1 MLAGLAWKH
10 FSIDLLDFFNLFS
23 FRHGVGLQL
32 ARPVY
37 GWPGLCFLLFFLLVL
52 GSFTDAPGTVRCT
65 IQCWGEP
72 RPLVFHTMHGIEPF
86 SDTPQYGFYSLI
98 SFNFICLGFNFIV
111 LLLFLILLIIGPQW
125 QCSGLTVGS
134 AFRSCS

>member
-10 FSIDLLDFFNLFS
+10 FLVDLLDIFNLFS
-23 FRHGVGLQL
+23 FRHGV
-32 ARPVY
+32 ASR
-37 GWPGLCFLLFFLLVL
+37 WPDLCMAGQGFAFCCSFFLLVL
-52 GSFTDAPGTVRCT
+52 GSSTDAPGTVWCT

-72 RPLVFHTMHGIEPF
+72 RPLVFHAMHGIEPF

-98 SFNFICLGFNFIV
+98 LFNFICLGFNFIA
-111 LLLFLILLIIGPQW
+111 LLFLILLIIGPQW
-125 QCSGLTVGS
+125 QCSRLTVGS